1 MDVNTEIKSIREQ
14 ITRLKMRLN
23 ELDGITEPT
32 SMVCGHDIVL
42 EHLKKLAEQYKL
54 SGLCQLAGTD
64 TKHGWYT
71 TNIEPNKIR
80 NLLEDG
86 ETLREFL
93 SLFCKKGVWEVL
105 ELAFHGEL
113 DSEKSDLINF
123 LEQKKMIVDNNLT
136 SKGFTCYVVLG
147 HLAFNMTKKL
157 DPNKAIEIFQIVYDI
172 NGINYGEYLPY
183 TTDEFMEL
191 ISKHPKYPEL
201 LSKGV
206 SIKDISEYLRQN
218 NV

>member
-1 MDVNTEIKSIREQ
+1 MDVNTEIKSIREE
-14 ITRLKMRLN
+14 ITRLKIRLK

-42 EHLKKLAEQYKL
+42 EHLRKLAEQYEL
-54 SGLCQLAGTD
+54 SGLCQMAGTD

-113 DSEKSDLINF
+113 DSENSNLIDF
-123 LEQKKMIVDNNLT
+123 LEQNVRRHFKV
-136 SKGFTCYVVLG
+136 
-147 HLAFNMTKKL
+147 
-157 DPNKAIEIFQIVYDI
+157 DI
-172 NGINYGEYLPY
+172 NYILLLPY
-183 TTDEFMEL
+183 IMTVTTNTSRHDTVRSAKL
-191 ISKHPKYPEL
+191 QL
-201 LSKGV
+201 LV
-206 SIKDISEYLRQN
+206 AL
-218 NV
+218 